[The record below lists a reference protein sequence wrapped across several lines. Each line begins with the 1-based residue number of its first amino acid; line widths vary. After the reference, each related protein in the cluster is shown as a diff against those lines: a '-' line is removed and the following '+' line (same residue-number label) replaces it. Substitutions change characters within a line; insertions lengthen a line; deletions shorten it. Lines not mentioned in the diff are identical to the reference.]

1 MKSSDR
7 IFSIPCTR
15 IYVYASVCT
24 SYVEDG
30 WRSTSNVS
38 SIELFR
44 TLLLECYLFFNFY
57 PHRVS
62 DNSRKTISFF
72 LRAYSHHV
80 RVNFTLCERYLT
92 HIPFVIR
99 IYQSYSDSFY
109 RVKKPKRPPSYAKSQ
124 SRSKKASIAANK
136 IESNCV
142 TLFDRSRLPR
152 QPYRRLRDTIERSP
166 VRESATRA
174 DRSLANS

>member
-7 IFSIPCTR
+7 IFRIPCMR
-15 IYVYASVCT
+15 IRMHVVR
-24 SYVEDG
+24 G
-30 WRSTSNVS
+30 RWRSTSNVS

-44 TLLLECYLFFNFY
+44 TLLQKCYLFFNFY

-80 RVNFTLCERYLT
+80 RVNFTLCERTLSHAYTVRHSYLSKLLGQLLS
-92 HIPFVIR
+92 R
-99 IYQSYSDSFY
+99 A
-109 RVKKPKRPPSYAKSQ
+109 KKNPKRPPSYAKSQ
-124 SRSKKASIAANK
+124 SRLKTESIAANK

-142 TLFDRSRLPR
+142 TLFDRLRLPW
-152 QPYRRLRDTIERSP
+152 QPYRRLRDTTKRSP

-174 DRSLANS
+174 DRSVANS